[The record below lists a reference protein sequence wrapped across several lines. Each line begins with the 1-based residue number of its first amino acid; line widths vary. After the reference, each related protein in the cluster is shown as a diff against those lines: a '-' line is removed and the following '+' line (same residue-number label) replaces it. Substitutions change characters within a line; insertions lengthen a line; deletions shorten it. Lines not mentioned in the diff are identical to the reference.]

1 MKKGLHAAGMCPILL
16 IDFSSGRAGHY
27 AKEQEHGMK
36 RRRKRLII
44 EGNFQARFILRFI
57 LVIVGATL
65 LSTGA
70 ILGLFYFKYHVG
82 GTDLSSLIIVITP
95 EGETTVAGLFQV
107 ILIPLIAANL
117 IVLCVVIPF
126 SLVYS
131 HKVAGPIYR
140 LEQSMELLLN
150 GDMDFIITL
159 RKNDEFKYLADKTN
173 ALIDYMRR
181 NISEVRSSHR
191 IIRDMVARVDRLMK
205 NEPVNLKLV
214 KKEILDMERF
224 FKERGK
230 PFSY

>member
-1 MKKGLHAAGMCPILL
+1 MNKK
-16 IDFSSGRAGHY
+16 RE
-27 AKEQEHGMK
+27 KELGMK
-36 RRRKRLII
+36 SRRKRYII

-70 ILGLFYFKYHVG
+70 ILGLFYVKYHAG

-107 ILIPLIAANL
+107 ILMPLIAANL
-117 IVLCVVIPF
+117 LVLCIVIPF
-126 SLVYS
+126 SLLYS

-140 LEQSMELLLN
+140 LEQSMELLIN

-159 RKNDEFKYLADKTN
+159 RKNDEFKYLADKMN

-181 NISEVRSSHR
+181 NISEVRASNR
-191 IIRDMVARVDRLMK
+191 ILRDMVTRVDKLLRS
-205 NEPVNLKLV
+205 EPVNLNLV

>member
-1 MKKGLHAAGMCPILL
+1 MGMNGEVGS
-16 IDFSSGRAGHY
+16 DTS
-27 AKEQEHGMK
+27 EQEPGMM
-36 RRRKRLII
+36 RRRRRLII

-57 LVIVGATL
+57 LVIIGATL

-70 ILGLFYFKYHVG
+70 ILGLFYFKYHTG
-82 GTDLSSLIIVITP
+82 GTDLNSLIIVITP

-107 ILIPLIAANL
+107 ILMPLIAANL
-117 IVLCVVIPF
+117 IVLCIIIPF

-140 LEQSMELLLN
+140 LEQSMELLIN

-159 RKNDEFKYLADKTN
+159 RKNDEFKYLADKMN

-191 IIRDMVARVDRLMK
+191 IIRDIVARIDRLVK
-205 NEPVNLKLV
+205 EEPINMKLV
-214 KKEILDMERF
+214 KKEILDLERF
-224 FKERGK
+224 FSERGK

>member
-1 MKKGLHAAGMCPILL
+1 MGGVGSDI
-16 IDFSSGRAGHY
+16 S
-27 AKEQEHGMK
+27 EQELGMM
-36 RRRKRLII
+36 RRRRRLII

-57 LVIVGATL
+57 LVIIGATL

-70 ILGLFYFKYHVG
+70 ILGLFYFKYHAG
-82 GTDLSSLIIVITP
+82 GTDLNSLIIVITP

-107 ILIPLIAANL
+107 ILMPLIAANL
-117 IVLCVVIPF
+117 IVLCIVIPY

-140 LEQSMELLLN
+140 LEQSMELLIN

-159 RKNDEFKYLADKTN
+159 RKNDEFKYLADKMN

-191 IIRDMVARVDRLMK
+191 IIRDMVARIDRLMRK
-205 NEPVNLKLV
+205 EPINMKLL
-214 KKEILDMERF
+214 KKEILDLERF
-224 FKERGK
+224 FTERGK

>member
-1 MKKGLHAAGMCPILL
+1 MK
-16 IDFSSGRAGHY
+16 R
-27 AKEQEHGMK
+27 EEERGMK
-36 RRRKRLII
+36 RRRKRYII

-70 ILGLFYFKYHVG
+70 ILGLFYFKYQTG

-107 ILIPLIAANL
+107 ILMPLIAANL
-117 IVLCVVIPF
+117 LVLCIVIPF
-126 SLVYS
+126 SLLYS

-140 LEQSMELLLN
+140 LEQSMELLIN

-159 RKNDEFKYLADKTN
+159 RKNDEFKYLADKMN

-181 NISEVRSSHR
+181 NISEVRASNR
-191 IIRDMVARVDRLMK
+191 ILRDMVTRVDKLLK
-205 NEPVNLKLV
+205 SKPVNLNLV

>member
-1 MKKGLHAAGMCPILL
+1 M
-16 IDFSSGRAGHY
+16 
-27 AKEQEHGMK
+27 QN
-36 RRRKRLII
+36 RRRRLII
-44 EGNFQARFILRFI
+44 EGNFQTRFILRFI

-70 ILGLFYFKYHVG
+70 ILGLFYFRYHAG
-82 GTDLSSLIIVITP
+82 GADLNSLIIVITP
-95 EGETTVAGLFQV
+95 EGETSVAELFKV
-107 ILIPLIAANL
+107 VLTPIIGANL
-117 IVLCVVIPF
+117 LVLCVVIPY
-126 SLVYS
+126 SLAYS

-159 RKNDEFKYLADKTN
+159 RKNDEFKYLADKMN

-181 NISEVRSSHR
+181 NISEVRSSNR
-191 IIRDMVARVDRLMK
+191 IVRDMAARIYRLVQS
-205 NEPVNLKLV
+205 EPQNLKLL
-214 KKEILDMERF
+214 KKEISDMERF

>member
-1 MKKGLHAAGMCPILL
+1 MDVADQGMN
-16 IDFSSGRAGHY
+16 
-27 AKEQEHGMK
+27 QERDMSDN
-36 RRRKRLII
+36 RRRRLII

-70 ILGLFYFKYHVG
+70 ILGLFYFKYQAG
-82 GTDLSSLIIVITP
+82 GAELNSLIIVITP

-107 ILIPLIAANL
+107 ILTPIIGANL
-117 IVLCVVIPF
+117 LVLCIVIPY

-140 LEQSMELLLN
+140 LEQSMEMLLN
-150 GDMDFIITL
+150 GDMDFVITL
-159 RKNDEFKYLADKTN
+159 RKNDEFKYLADRMN
-173 ALIDYMRR
+173 AIIDYMRR

-191 IIRDMVARVDRLMK
+191 IIRDIVERIHRLMK
-205 NEPVNLKLV
+205 KEPVNMELLT
-214 KKEILDMERF
+214 KEVVDLERF